1 MFESTIADIRD
12 KIARNVND
20 DDVLMDI
27 QEDINTL
34 VDEYN
39 KLRNRIADR
48 YERVSIDTDSDIF
61 TNQMTFDDLM
71 PYESELLP

>member
-1 MFESTIADIRD
+1 MFEATIAAIRD
-12 KIARNVND
+12 KIARNVD
-20 DDVLMDI
+20 DNDVLTDI

>member
-1 MFESTIADIRD
+1 MFEATIAAIRD
-12 KIARNVND
+12 KIARNVD
-20 DDVLMDI
+20 DTDVLTDI